1 MEVKLEDQKKRRRR
15 KKMAKS
21 RTYYCQTCQKSITFQ
36 SNDIMKC
43 DKCSSLFG
51 NAKRNP
57 FEINMR
63 NTWSGQ
69 TQVEFSQQTVNQS
82 INEMNNK

>member
-1 MEVKLEDQKKRRRR
+1 MEDPRKRRRR
-15 KKMAKS
+15 RMAKS
-21 RTYYCQTCQKSITFQ
+21 RTYYCQPCQESITFQ
-36 SNDIMKC
+36 SGEIMKC

-63 NTWSGQ
+63 TTWSGQ
-69 TQVEFSQQTVNQS
+69 TQVEFTTQSMDES
-82 INEMNNK
+82 INEMNNR